1 MIPCSSGQWS
11 SSIAIGFILDIFN
24 YAGISFSLVTIC
36 KDRYFNQERR
46 RYLLFLLHELKSM
59 ASMSSV
65 VSNMSRG
72 RIKNLK
78 VIVLADPI
86 KLVGSSPIGA
96 AMKMY
101 DTVPFSIS
109 LSL

>member
-1 MIPCSSGQWS
+1 
-11 SSIAIGFILDIFN
+11 
-24 YAGISFSLVTIC
+24 
-36 KDRYFNQERR
+36 
-46 RYLLFLLHELKSM
+46 
-59 ASMSSV
+59 MSSV

-72 RIKNLK
+72 KIKNLK

>member
-1 MIPCSSGQWS
+1 MLGYPFPLLQYAKID
-11 SSIAIGFILDIFN
+11 ILIKKEEDTYCF
-24 YAGISFSLVTIC
+24 YYMSRKVWPQ
-36 KDRYFNQERR
+36 Y
-46 RYLLFLLHELKSM
+46 
-59 ASMSSV
+59 SSV

>member
-1 MIPCSSGQWS
+1 
-11 SSIAIGFILDIFN
+11 
-24 YAGISFSLVTIC
+24 
-36 KDRYFNQERR
+36 
-46 RYLLFLLHELKSM
+46 
-59 ASMSSV
+59 MSSV

-96 AMKMY
+96 AMKMS

-109 LSL
+109 LSLP

>member
-1 MIPCSSGQWS
+1 MPGYPFPLLQYAKIDILIKKEEDTYCFYYMSRKVWPQCSSVG
-11 SSIAIGFILDIFN
+11 
-24 YAGISFSLVTIC
+24 
-36 KDRYFNQERR
+36 
-46 RYLLFLLHELKSM
+46 
-59 ASMSSV
+59 
-65 VSNMSRG
+65 SNMSRG